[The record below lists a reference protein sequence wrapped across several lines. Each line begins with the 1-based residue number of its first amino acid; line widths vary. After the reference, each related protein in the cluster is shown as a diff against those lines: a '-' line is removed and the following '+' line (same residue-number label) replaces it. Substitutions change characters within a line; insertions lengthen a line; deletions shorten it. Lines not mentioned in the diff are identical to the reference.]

1 MLETTGARRTDT
13 SNYSSERRAEM
24 NQLTNPVRNIYYA
37 LVGGNRAY
45 QSLTKEGRTAV
56 REHAKLLYAT
66 GQDFEASVRRFEATA
81 DGFVYIITNPAW
93 SALKIGMAVEP
104 HGRLKGYQTSCPNR
118 DYKLE
123 DYVYVTDRR
132 KAEKE
137 LHEWLGPR
145 RLEGEWFDVPLG
157 EARMCL
163 GLIKEFYQ
171 PEKTN
176 VTVRSSE

>member
-1 MLETTGARRTDT
+1 
-13 SNYSSERRAEM
+13 M

-37 LVGGNRAY
+37 LVGGLRAY
-45 QSLTKEGRTAV
+45 QSLTTEGRTAV
-56 REHAKLLYAT
+56 RDHAKLLYAT
-66 GQDFEASVRRFEATA
+66 GQDFVTSERLFNETI

-104 HGRLKGYQTSCPNR
+104 HGRLKGYQTSSPNR
-118 DYKLE
+118 DYRLE

-137 LHEWLGPR
+137 LHEWLGSR
-145 RLEGEWFDVPLG
+145 RLDGEWFDVPLG

-163 GLIKEFYQ
+163 GLIKDFYK
-171 PEKTN
+171 PELEQTN
-176 VTVRSSE
+176 VTVCSSE